1 MRHSKHSEVPAS
13 LSRLSQRFLA
23 WRKTRTRGKRIPA
36 SLWNSA
42 VKMATKHGLDCTAR
56 SLKVDYDSL
65 KKRIDAAEAKE
76 PESPPFVELPASAMR
91 VASECVIEWEDH
103 AGARMRVHFKGP
115 NVPDVLALSRSFWS
129 AD

>member
-1 MRHSKHSEVPAS
+1 MRPSKHSEVPAS

-23 WRKTRTRGKRIPA
+23 WRKTRPRGERIPA

-42 VKMATKHGLDCTAR
+42 VKMAARHGLNCTAR
-56 SLKVDYDSL
+56 SLKLDPYSL
-65 KKRIDAAEAKE
+65 KKRMDAAEDKE
-76 PESPPFVELPASAMR
+76 PESSAFVELPASAMT

-115 NVPDVLALSRSFWS
+115 NIPDVLALSHSFWS